1 MVGRLF
7 CLFDLWL
14 YFGLYLGFAQVVG
27 WIGKSLPAIA
37 SPTNHPPFT
46 FIRPELLSPLPF
58 CPLLGLD
65 TIPFIIHYRH
75 CSFSI
80 SSLWLY
86 YTSSISCC
94 RCCYYCNTS
103 NTCCGL
109 QLRNCCNNNNKTD
122 ISNRAAF
129 NLINFIAL
137 AANKSFTFCSYPI
150 SYLYSSQF
158 LSCTEWPSQINL
170 LTIAQMVIERK

>member
-37 SPTNHPPFT
+37 TLHFYPTRAESPSLLPPPWPAWT
-46 FIRPELLSPLPF
+46 QSNLSFITDTARLAFLHFDYIILLLF
-58 CPLLGLD
+58 LAVVVII
-65 TIPFIIHYRH
+65 TAIPAIH
-75 CSFSI
+75 
-80 SSLWLY
+80 
-86 YTSSISCC
+86 
-94 RCCYYCNTS
+94 
-103 NTCCGL
+103 TCCGL

-158 LSCTEWPSQINL
+158 LSSHSVL
-170 LTIAQMVIERK
+170 HGMTIAN

>member
-1 MVGRLF
+1 MAL
-7 CLFDLWL
+7 LWSISWL
-14 YFGLYLGFAQVVG
+14 CTSCWLNWQKFACD
-27 WIGKSLPAIA
+27 S
-37 SPTNHPPFT
+37 HPS
-46 FIRPELLSPLPF
+46 LLSDPSWVPF
-58 CPLLGLD
+58 PSAPSLACLD

-94 RCCYYCNTS
+94 RCYYYCNTS

-170 LTIAQMVIERK
+170 LTIAQMVIE

>member
-14 YFGLYLGFAQVVG
+14 YFGLYLGSAQVVG

-37 SPTNHPPFT
+37 TLHFYPTRVESPS
-46 FIRPELLSPLPF
+46 LL
-58 CPLLGLD
+58 PLLPARLD

-94 RCCYYCNTS
+94 RCYYYCNTS

-137 AANKSFTFCSYPI
+137 AANKSFTFCSYPN

-158 LSCTEWPSQINL
+158 LSSHSVL
-170 LTIAQMVIERK
+170 HGMTIAN